1 MDEHLTSNE
10 KRRHALVGRARSIE
24 DRAKIRVGME
34 GIPQGHEDY
43 EFHYRK
49 HFEQI
54 AREDR
59 IKGGLANAATP
70 IVAPEVENKRTQ
82 LGQLVRDATTTVT
95 AEYLD
100 PARLLE
106 LIEKRYITDE
116 TWRQLEEW
124 LGAKHDNDL

>member
-24 DRAKIRVGME
+24 DRAKIRTGMM
-34 GIPQGHEDY
+34 GLDQDNPDWDDWY
-43 EFHYRK
+43 EHHWR
-49 HFEQI
+49 QI
-54 AREDR
+54 AKEDR
-59 IKGGLANAATP
+59 IKGALANAAAP
-70 IVAPEVENKRTQ
+70 IIAPDVENKRTQ

-100 PARLLE
+100 PTKLLE

-124 LGAKHDNDL
+124 LDGNND